1 MKKDVKQE
9 QILYSILC
17 TEKFLTD
24 VLNNGWSL
32 LFNPVCE
39 LLMRKGMGS

>member
-1 MKKDVKQE
+1 VNKAVKQE

-17 TEKFLTD
+17 TEKFLTN
-24 VLNNGWSL
+24 VLNSGWSL

-39 LLMRKGMGS
+39 FLMRRGMGF